1 MMEWVVKLVCLLL
14 LSSTI
19 QAQRERLESPVLDA
33 KHAYQKGIIEFVG
46 IQLEQ
51 ELLLPGIKA
60 EEQGHIRTNYPIR
73 PLNHHWKTL
82 ANSEEN
88 PRRLYQFKR
97 YANRYNLTINRL
109 IKAEKLEQ
117 ALRYRY

>member
-33 KHAYQKGIIEFVG
+33 KQAYHKGIIEFVG

-51 ELLLPGIKA
+51 ELLLPGVKA
-60 EEQGHIRTNYPIR
+60 EEQGRIRKNYPIR
-73 PLNHHWKTL
+73 PLNQHWKTL
-82 ANSEEN
+82 VNSEQN

-117 ALRYRY
+117 ARRYRY